1 MPERRSTSS
10 YKDSSSEE
18 HNVRPSDVKA
28 QNRKSLSR
36 RQSEENFTIRIR
48 ERRRSSI
55 KARKS
60 FERKTREIEKDPQIS
75 PQSDRAQSNEQDL
88 PSQAI
93 PIGRIGRVSNSLVL
107 PQERTPHEWV
117 RDEVTINFSFHRFS
131 IKTKY
136 YSC

>member
-75 PQSDRAQSNEQDL
+75 SQSDRAQSNEQDL

-117 RDEVTINFSFHRFS
+117 RDEVTI
-131 IKTKY
+131 I
-136 YSC
+136 

>member
-75 PQSDRAQSNEQDL
+75 SQSDRAQSNEQDL

-117 RDEVTINFSFHRFS
+117 RDEVTINLSFRHFSS
-131 IKTKY
+131 QTKY
-136 YSC
+136 YF

>member
-1 MPERRSTSS
+1 M
-10 YKDSSSEE
+10 
-18 HNVRPSDVKA
+18 RPSDVKA

-60 FERKTREIEKDPQIS
+60 FERKTREIEKDPQLS
-75 PQSDRAQSNEQDL
+75 SQSDRAQSNEQDL

-117 RDEVTINFSFHRFS
+117 RDEVTINLSFHRFS
-131 IKTKY
+131 SLTKS

>member
-117 RDEVTINFSFHRFS
+117 RDEVTI
-131 IKTKY
+131 I
-136 YSC
+136 